1 VFSCRRFLDIIYLTY
16 VFKKT
21 EKKYLSDLGNTL
33 HQMHLL
39 KLFLSILIILVSVNA
54 KLLWID
60 FCLQMN
66 G

>member
-1 VFSCRRFLDIIYLTY
+1 MFSCRRFFDIMYLTY

-21 EKKYLSDLGNTL
+21 EKEYLSDLGNTL

-60 FCLQMN
+60 FGLQMN